1 MFGTGMVTL
10 DPKTGAITPVPIHD
24 WWKPLDFVPIPLSE
38 VRESVE
44 DEEPCWYDLYDD
56 RMFCGSEDEPSY

>member
-1 MFGTGMVTL
+1 MIEKNQLWDIKMFGKAAASEMWN
-10 DPKTGAITPVPIHD
+10 PI
-24 WWKPLDFVPIPLSE
+24 DFVPVPLSE